1 MVRIPDLHLA
11 CNHTVNILQS
21 PIARRDSE
29 QGHIAFL
36 QLSIPS
42 KVDCIM
48 SDACSEIPCF
58 AYARGSCERTGDPR

>member
-1 MVRIPDLHLA
+1 MMVRIPNLHLA

-21 PIARRDSE
+21 PIARRGSE

-42 KVDCIM
+42 KVDCIR
-48 SDACSEIPCF
+48 SNACSEIPCLCQ
-58 AYARGSCERTGDPR
+58 RQL

>member
-1 MVRIPDLHLA
+1 MGSIRDPHLA

-42 KVDCIM
+42 KVDCMM
-48 SDACSEIPCF
+48 SDACSEIPCLCQ
-58 AYARGSCERTGDPR
+58 RRL

>member
-1 MVRIPDLHLA
+1 MVRILDRYLT

-21 PIARRDSE
+21 PISRRDSE

-42 KVDCIM
+42 KMDCIM
-48 SDACSEIPCF
+48 SDTCSEIPCL
-58 AYARGSCERTGDPR
+58 CQMWL

>member
-1 MVRIPDLHLA
+1 MGSILDPHLA

-42 KVDCIM
+42 KVDCMM
-48 SDACSEIPCF
+48 SDACSEIPCLCQ
-58 AYARGSCERTGDPR
+58 RRL

>member
-1 MVRIPDLHLA
+1 MIVRIPNLHLA

-21 PIARRDSE
+21 PIARRGSE

-48 SDACSEIPCF
+48 SNACSEIPCLYQRWF
-58 AYARGSCERTGDPR
+58 